1 MTTLEHSQGVTQL
14 LADAARLGADG
25 VDGVDGVDVAALLEQ
40 YYRHA
45 PEDDLADRDARTVLG
60 AALSH
65 LRLARRR
72 SVGTAAV
79 RVYDPTPD
87 DDGWSSPRT
96 VVDVVSEDMP
106 FVVGSITAELARQG
120 RAIDSVLHPIV
131 PVARRADGQ
140 LSLEPGPQAVPE
152 SWVHVE
158 VERID
163 DPQERAAT
171 AARLAD
177 VLADVRA
184 ADDDAPAM
192 ARTAVA
198 IARELLEQPP
208 PGVPEADVTEAAELL
223 RWLAEDHATLLGYCT
238 YALTEHGGTRAVE
251 PVDGSA
257 LGLLR
262 LRGAGPDGLVGTAPQ
277 ALTGTDRARLLVVT
291 KAPFTSTVQRRAY
304 LDSIAVRRFDAS
316 GEVVGEHRLL
326 GLFAPAAYTESV
338 RQVPVVRQK
347 ARTVL
352 ERSGYPA
359 DSHSGR
365 DLLQILETYPR
376 DELFQARVEDLER
389 VAREV
394 LHLQERRRLR
404 LFLRRDEDGRYMS
417 CLVYLPRD
425 RYTSTVRQR
434 MEQVL
439 TEAFDAHS
447 VEFTVRLTESVL
459 ARVHFVV
466 RAAPGSTLPDTDVQA
481 LEQRLARVA
490 RSWDDDFVDELR
502 AAVGTSEAT
511 RMLRA
516 LADPFPEAYKADS
529 TAATAVADLARITA
543 LPPDGLD
550 LRLYEGA
557 PGELRFKVY
566 TRRPMSLSAVLPV
579 LQDMSVEVVDSRPY
593 RLERADAH
601 LYDFGLQVAGEL
613 HRDADVLADLFSETF
628 AAVWRGEVES
638 DGLNALVLRGGLTC
652 RQVVVLRAYATYLR
666 QGGWSFTPAYVEE
679 CLSAHAGIARLL
691 VQLFETQFD
700 PDLEGDR
707 DARCATLVAEV
718 EAALDDVSSLD
729 QDRILRTFLRAIRAT
744 VRTNHYQR
752 TAGGE
757 PKPWLSLKLQPAEI
771 PGLPQPRPE
780 RELWVYSPRVE
791 GVHLRFGAVA
801 RGGLRW
807 SDRRQDFRTEV
818 LGLVKAQA
826 VKNAV
831 IVPVGAKG
839 GFIGKRLP
847 DPAQGR
853 DAWLAEGIE
862 CYRTFI
868 RGMLD
873 VTDNLVDGEVVPP
886 ERVVRRD
893 PDDSYLVVAA
903 DKGTA
908 TFSDIANA
916 VAAEYGFWLGDGF
929 ASGGSVGYDHKAMGI
944 TARGAWESVRR
955 HFRELGIDTQSED
968 ITVVGIGDMSG
979 DVFGNGM
986 LLSRHLRLVAAFD
999 HRHVFLDPDPDP
1011 TASYTERERLF
1022 RLPRSSWLD
1031 YDPSLISEGGGVH
1044 SRAAKSVAVTPQVR
1058 ARLGLPDDCTRLT
1071 PPELLSACLRAPVDL
1086 LWNGGIGTW
1095 VKATSESSADVG
1107 DKANDAV
1114 RVDAAELRCRV
1125 IGEGGNLGLTQ
1136 LARIEAAR
1144 CGVRVNT
1151 DAIDNSAGV
1160 DCSDHEVNI
1169 KVLLDQVVTRGG
1181 LASEQRDALL
1191 VEMTDQVAEL
1201 VLRDNREQNELLGNA
1216 RYNARAMLPVHRRY
1230 LRQLESNGALDR
1242 ELEFLPSDAE
1252 LEARAAAGAGLTSPE
1267 FAVLTAYAKNTLKS
1281 DLLRTSLPDEPWFE
1295 RHLVEYFPSPLPSRF
1310 RDDVLRHPLRRQII
1324 ATSVVNS
1331 MVNHAGT
1338 SFVFRAVEETGA
1350 PVEQVVRAYSVATEV
1365 FGLPEQWA
1373 AIEQLGPRVDVG
1385 VQEGLDLEARR
1396 LVDRVVRRQLFG
1408 AGCIDVAADV
1418 ERYGPTVA
1426 ALLPAVPEM
1435 VRDAEHERLH
1445 AGIAARRSQG
1455 VPEALAVRSVTLL
1468 HAFPLLDVVDLAT
1481 TTGEPAADVARLYYA
1496 VSAQFD
1502 VDTHLERITALPRTD
1517 RWQALARSALRDDLY
1532 AAQKGLTAD
1541 VLRTQPAGET
1551 EQRLAAWE
1559 QANATEMAG
1568 ARARLQEI
1576 SSGETY
1582 DLPALSVVV
1591 RTLRSLLRS

>member
-1 MTTLEHSQGVTQL
+1 VTTLEHSQGVTQL
-14 LADAARLGADG
+14 LAEAAQLGAGEAD
-25 VDGVDGVDVAALLEQ
+25 DVEIATLLEQ

-72 SVGTAAV
+72 TPGTAAV

-87 DDGWSSPRT
+87 DDGWTSPRT
-96 VVDVVSEDMP
+96 VVDVVTEDMP
-106 FVVGSITAELARQG
+106 FLVGSITAELARQG
-120 RAIDSVLHPIV
+120 RAIASVLHPVV
-131 PVARRADGQ
+131 PVVRSADGA
-140 LSLEPGPQAVPE
+140 LALRPGPEAVAE

-158 VERID
+158 VDRID

-184 ADDDAPAM
+184 ADEDATAM

-198 IARELLEQPP
+198 IAHELRESPP
-208 PGVPEADVTEAAELL
+208 PGIRDAHVTETAELL

-238 YALTEHGGTRAVE
+238 YALSEREGRRTVE
-251 PVDGSA
+251 PVAGTE

-262 LRGAGPDGLVGTAPQ
+262 LRGAGTDGLVGPAPQ
-277 ALTGTDRARLLVVT
+277 ALTGTDPARLLVVT
-291 KAPFTSTVQRRAY
+291 KAPFTSTVQRPAY
-304 LDSIAVRRFDAS
+304 LDSIAVRRFDTS
-316 GEVVGEHRLL
+316 GRAEGEHRLL

-347 ARTVL
+347 ARTIL

-376 DELFQARVEDLER
+376 DELFQARVSDLER
-389 VAREV
+389 VAHEV

-425 RYTSTVRQR
+425 RYTSTVRRR

-466 RAAPGSTLPDTDVQA
+466 RAAPGGILPDTDVQA

-502 AAVGTSEAT
+502 AAVGPAEAA
-511 RMLRA
+511 RLLRA
-516 LADPFPEAYKADS
+516 FPDPFPEAYKADS
-529 TAATAVADLARITA
+529 PAATAVADLARVAA

-566 TRRPMSLSAVLPV
+566 THEPMSLSAVLPV
-579 LQDMSVEVVDSRPY
+579 LQDMAVEVRDSRPY

-601 LYDFGLQVAGEL
+601 LYDFGLRAAGEL
-613 HRDADVLADLFSETF
+613 HRDAHVLADLFSETF

-652 RQVVVLRAYATYLR
+652 RQVVVLRAYTTYLR
-666 QGGWSFTPAYVEE
+666 QGGWSFTPSYVEE
-679 CLSAHAGIARLL
+679 CLGAQAGIARLL

-700 PDLEGDR
+700 PDLGGDR
-707 DARCATLVAEV
+707 EARCAELVAQV
-718 EAALDDVSSLD
+718 EAALDDVASLD
-729 QDRILRTFLRAIRAT
+729 QDRILRTFLRAVRAT
-744 VRTNHYQR
+744 VRSNHYQR
-752 TAGGE
+752 TDEGG
-757 PKPWLSLKLQPAEI
+757 PKRWLSLKLQPADV

-839 GFIGKRLP
+839 GFVGKRLP

-853 DAWLAEGIE
+853 DSWLAEGIE

-873 VTDNLVDGEVVPP
+873 VTDNLVDGRTVPP

-893 PDDSYLVVAA
+893 ADDSYLVVAA

-908 TFSDIANA
+908 TFSDLANE
-916 VAAEYGFWLGDGF
+916 VAAEYGFWLGDAF

-955 HFRELGIDTQSED
+955 HFRELGIDVQSED

-999 HRHVFLDPDPDP
+999 HRHIFLDPDPDP
-1011 TASYTERERLF
+1011 AVSYAERERLF

-1031 YDPSLISEGGGVH
+1031 YDPSLISEGGGIY
-1044 SRAAKSVAVTPQVR
+1044 SRTVKSVPVTPQVR
-1058 ARLGLPDDCTRLT
+1058 PRLGLPDDCTRLT
-1071 PPELLSACLRAPVDL
+1071 PAELLSACLRAPVDL

-1095 VKATSESSADVG
+1095 VKASTESSGDVG

-1136 LARIEAAR
+1136 LGRIEAAR
-1144 CGVRVNT
+1144 RGVRVNT

-1169 KVLLDQVVTRGG
+1169 KVLLDQVVAAGG
-1181 LASEQRDALL
+1181 LTPQQRNDLL
-1191 VEMTDQVAEL
+1191 LEMTDEVAEL

-1216 RYNARAMLPVHRRY
+1216 RFNSRAMLPVHRRY
-1230 LRQLESNGALDR
+1230 LRQLESIGALDR

-1252 LEARAAAGAGLTSPE
+1252 LDARANAGAGLTSPE

-1281 DLLRTSLPDEPWFE
+1281 DLLTTRLPDEPWFE
-1295 RHLVEYFPSPLPSRF
+1295 RHLLGYFPSPLPDRF
-1310 RDDVLRHPLRRQII
+1310 RDEVLRHPLRRQII

-1331 MVNHAGT
+1331 MVNRAGT
-1338 SFVFRAVEETGA
+1338 SFAFRAVEETGA
-1350 PVEQVVRAYSVATEV
+1350 PVEQVVRAYSVVTEV
-1365 FGLPEQWA
+1365 FGLPDHWA

-1385 VQEGLDLEARR
+1385 VQEALDLEARR
-1396 LVDRVVRRQLFG
+1396 LVDRVVRRQLFA

-1418 ERYGPTVA
+1418 ERYAPTVA
-1426 ALLPAVPEM
+1426 ALLPAVPDM
-1435 VRDAEHERLH
+1435 VRAAEHQRLH
-1445 AGIAARRSQG
+1445 ARVDARRQQE
-1455 VPEALAVRSVTLL
+1455 VPESLAVRSVSLL
-1468 HAFPLLDVVDLAT
+1468 HAFPLLDVVDLTASMD
-1481 TTGEPAADVARLYYA
+1481 EPAADVARLYYA
-1496 VSAQFD
+1496 VSAAFD
-1502 VDTHLERITALPRTD
+1502 VDTHLERITALPRVD

-1541 VLRTQPAGET
+1541 VLRTQPAGDPDK
-1551 EQRLAAWE
+1551 RLAAWE
-1559 QANATEMAG
+1559 QAHAGQIAG

-1576 SSGETY
+1576 SSGEVF

>member
-1 MTTLEHSQGVTQL
+1 VTTLEHSQGGTAL
-14 LADAARLGADG
+14 LEAAARLGAD
-25 VDGVDGVDVAALLEQ
+25 VQDDVDVSALLEQ

-45 PEDDLADRDARTVLG
+45 PEDDLTDREAPALLG

-65 LRLARRR
+65 LRLAQRRTP
-72 SVGTAAV
+72 GTAAV

-87 DDGWSSPRT
+87 DDGWTVART
-96 VVDVVSEDMP
+96 VVDVVTDDMP
-106 FVVGSITAELARQG
+106 FLVGSITAELARQG
-120 RAIDSVLHPIV
+120 HSIASVLHPVV
-131 PVARRADGQ
+131 PVVRVAGGR
-140 LSLEPGPQAVPE
+140 LSLGPGPGERAE

-163 DPQERAAT
+163 DPQERAAM

-184 ADDDAPAM
+184 ADEDGAAM
-192 ARTAVA
+192 AATAVA
-198 IARELLEQPP
+198 VARELEQSPP
-208 PGVPEADVTEAAELL
+208 RGVPAAEVTEAAELL

-238 YALTEHGGTRAVE
+238 YALSGPDGQRRVE

-257 LGLLR
+257 HGLLR
-262 LRGAGPDGLVGTAPQ
+262 LRGAGPDGLVGNAPQ
-277 ALTGTDRARLLVVT
+277 ALTGRDRARLLVVT
-291 KAPFTSTVQRRAY
+291 KAPFTSTVQRPAY
-304 LDSIAVRRFDAS
+304 LDSIAVRRFDES
-316 GEVVGEHRLL
+316 GAVVGEHRLL
-326 GLFAPAAYTESV
+326 GLFSPSAYTESV
-338 RQVPVVRQK
+338 ERVPVVRQK
-347 ARTVL
+347 ARAVL
-352 ERSGYPA
+352 ERAGYPV

-376 DELFQARVEDLER
+376 DELFQARVDDLLDVTR
-389 VAREV
+389 AV

-425 RYTSTVRQR
+425 RYTSTVRR
-434 MEQVL
+434 RLEQVL
-439 TEAFDAHS
+439 TEAFHAHS

-466 RAAPGSTLPDTDVQA
+466 RAAPGGSLPDTDVQA

-490 RSWDDDFVDELR
+490 RSWDDDFVEELR
-502 AAVGTSEAT
+502 SAVGHTEAA
-511 RMLRA
+511 RLLRA
-516 LADPFPEAYKADS
+516 FPDPFPEAYKADS
-529 TAATAVADLARITA
+529 SAATAVADLARVA
-543 LPPDGLD
+543 VLPADGLD

-566 TRRPMSLSAVLPV
+566 SRSPMPLSAVLPV
-579 LQDMSVEVVDSRPY
+579 LQAMSVDVLDSRPY
-593 RLERADAH
+593 RLERAGAH
-601 LYDFGLQVAGEL
+601 LYDFGLQVTGDL
-613 HRDADVLADLFSETF
+613 HGDADVLADLFSETF
-628 AAVWRGEVES
+628 AAVWSGAVES
-638 DGLNALVLRGGLTC
+638 DGLNALVLRGGLTW
-652 RQVVVLRAYATYLR
+652 RQVVVLRAYAAYLR
-666 QGGWSFTPAYVEE
+666 QGGWSFTPSYVEQ
-679 CLSAHAGIARLL
+679 CLTAHAGIARLL

-700 PDLEGDR
+700 PDLAGDR
-707 DARCATLVAEV
+707 MASSDALEAEV
-718 EAALDDVSSLD
+718 VAALDEVSSLD
-729 QDRILRTFLRAIRAT
+729 QDRILRSFLRTVRAT

-752 TAGGE
+752 SADGR
-757 PKPWLSLKLQPAEI
+757 PKPWLSLKLEPAGI
-771 PGLPQPRPE
+771 PGLPKPRPE
-780 RELWVYSPRVE
+780 REMWVYSPRVE

-839 GFIGKRLP
+839 GFVAKQLP
-847 DPAQGR
+847 PAAQGR
-853 DAWLAEGIE
+853 DAWLAEGTE

-873 VTDNLVDGEVVPP
+873 LTDDRVDGAVVPP

-893 PDDSYLVVAA
+893 GDDTYLVVAA

-916 VAAEYGFWLGDGF
+916 VAAEYGYWLGDAF

-955 HFRELGIDTQSED
+955 HFRELGVDSQSEEL
-968 ITVVGIGDMSG
+968 TVVGIGDMSG

-986 LLSRHLRLVAAFD
+986 LLSRQLRLVAAFD

-1011 TASYTERERLF
+1011 AASYAERERLF

-1044 SRAAKSVAVTPQVR
+1044 PRSAKSVPISPQVR
-1058 ARLGLPDDCTRLT
+1058 ERLGLPEDCTSLT

-1095 VKATSESSADVG
+1095 VKATTESSADVG

-1114 RVDAAELRCRV
+1114 RIDAAQLRCRV

-1144 CGVRVNT
+1144 AGVRVNT

-1169 KVLLDQVVTRGG
+1169 KIVLDQVVKAGRLT
-1181 LASEQRDALL
+1181 SPERDALL
-1191 VEMTDQVAEL
+1191 AEMTEEVAEL
-1201 VLRDNREQNELLGNA
+1201 VLRDNREQNVLLGNG
-1216 RYNARAMLPVHRRY
+1216 RSNARAMLPVHHRY
-1230 LRQLESNGALDR
+1230 LRQLEATGALDR
-1242 ELEFLPSDAE
+1242 DLEFLPSDAE
-1252 LEARAAAGAGLTSPE
+1252 LEARAASRQGLTSPE

-1281 DLLRTSLPDEPWFE
+1281 DVLRTGLLDEPWYE
-1295 RHLVEYFPSPLPSRF
+1295 RHLLEYFPSPLRTRF
-1310 RDDVLRHPLRRQII
+1310 ADDVRRHPLRRQII
-1324 ATSVVNS
+1324 ATAVVNE
-1331 MVNHAGT
+1331 MVNRAGT
-1338 SFVFRAVEETGA
+1338 SFAFRAVEETRA
-1350 PVEQVVRAYSVATEV
+1350 SIDQVVRAYSVATEV
-1365 FGLPEQWA
+1365 FGLPGQWS
-1373 AIEQLGPRVDVG
+1373 AIEELGTQVPVR
-1385 VQEGLDLEARR
+1385 VQESLDLEARR
-1396 LVDRVVRRQLFG
+1396 LVDRVARRQLFG

-1418 ERYGPTVA
+1418 ARYGPTVA
-1426 ALLPAVPEM
+1426 ALLPEVPEL
-1435 VRDAEHERLH
+1435 VRGAEHDVLH
-1445 AGIAARRSQG
+1445 AGVERRLAEG
-1455 VPEALAVRSVTLL
+1455 VPDALALRSVSLL

-1481 TTGEPAADVARLYYA
+1481 AAGEPAGSVAALYYA
-1496 VSAQFD
+1496 LSASFD
-1502 VDTHLERITALPRTD
+1502 VDAHLARITALPRVD
-1517 RWQALARSALRDDLY
+1517 RWQSLARSALRDDLY
-1532 AAQKGLTAD
+1532 AAQAGLTAD
-1541 VLRTQPAGET
+1541 VLRTQPPGPT

-1559 QANATEMAG
+1559 QAHAEPIAA
-1568 ARARLQEI
+1568 ARARLAEV
-1576 SSGETY
+1576 SAGEVY

-1591 RTLRSLLRS
+1591 RTLRSLLRT